1 MDISPGWAALV
12 GVVLGQ
18 LLILATGWLQ
28 RRWTKSDLRSERAD
42 TRVEV
47 AAEELLDLF
56 AEVRQLN
63 EGNHTQE
70 TTRDD
75 GYESEYELS
84 HRIERRILLIPDA
97 ATREALRR
105 ITMALW
111 FSEPVAQATGHSL
124 QEVSFH
130 LFGAGNEIVGAY
142 LRGESLTDTESDV
155 HLTELQRYHAAAQLH
170 NAQIERFIS
179 GE

>member
-1 MDISPGWAALV
+1 VDISPGWAALI

-42 TRVEV
+42 TRAEE
-47 AAEELLDLF
+47 AAQELLDLF

-63 EGNHTQE
+63 EGNHTQK

-75 GYESEYELS
+75 GYESEYGLS
-84 HRIERRILLIPDA
+84 HRIERRILLIPDPA
-97 ATREALRR
+97 MRDALRK
-105 ITMALW
+105 ITMVLW
-111 FSEPVAQATGHSL
+111 YSEPVAQATGQSL
-124 QEVSFH
+124 QEVTFH

-142 LRGESLTDTESDV
+142 LRGESLTDAESDV
-155 HLTELQRYHAAAQLH
+155 HLTELGRYHAAAQRH
-170 NAQIERFIS
+170 NAQVEKFLS
-179 GE
+179 AK

>member
-28 RRWTKSDLRSERAD
+28 RRWTKLDLRSERAD
-42 TRVEV
+42 TRAEI

-56 AEVRQLN
+56 SEVRQLN
-63 EGNHTQE
+63 DGNYTHQ

-75 GYESEYELS
+75 DYQSEYELS
-84 HRIERRILLIPDA
+84 HRIERRILLIPDPA
-97 ATREALRR
+97 IREELRK

-111 FSEPVAQATGHSL
+111 YSEPVSKAIGQSL

-142 LRGESLTDTESDV
+142 LRGESLTDTESNV
-155 HLTELQRYHAAAQLH
+155 HLTELERYHEAVEQH
-170 NAQIERFIS
+170 NAQVERFLS